1 MNTLN
6 NAGLFLIN
14 TLFNL
19 YLFVLTI
26 RFILA
31 YARANY
37 FNPITQLIVKITQ
50 PLVAPVRRL
59 IPNYR
64 NIELATLIWII
75 IFEIVKI
82 LILIALTIRIF
93 STVEIIWL
101 VSSDTLKLFLSTFF
115 YAILFRALLSWFQP
129 GYSPA
134 GQLLEQVT
142 APIMHPLQR
151 LIPPISG
158 IDITPIPALI
168 ILQLLIIL
176 LP

>member
-115 YAILFRALLSWFQP
+115 YAILF
-129 GYSPA
+129 
-134 GQLLEQVT
+134 
-142 APIMHPLQR
+142 
-151 LIPPISG
+151 
-158 IDITPIPALI
+158 
-168 ILQLLIIL
+168 
-176 LP
+176 